1 MERKSL
7 INFSLTTGK
16 FSLFTD
22 FILDLSYQKT
32 SSIVCVANVHMF
44 IEAYKD
50 QNFLQII
57 NNAEIVT
64 PDGRPLIWALQ
75 LLHGI
80 KQDRVAGM
88 DLLPDLLHKMA
99 LQNISVYFYGGTE
112 AMLNNTKTY
121 LENKYPKLKIAGF
134 HSPPFGQLHNIEE
147 KEIIAK
153 INDSSPSVVFV
164 VLGCPKQ
171 EKWMASMKDKINT
184 VMIGIGG
191 ALPVMLGMQKR
202 APLWMQNNGLEWLFR
217 LSQEPHRLFRRYIS
231 TNSLF
236 LWIFLKEY
244 LRVKIF
250 VPLGFSKTSG

>member
-1 MERKSL
+1 MDRKSL
-7 INFSLTTGK
+7 INFPLSTG
-16 FSLFTD
+16 SYSSFTD
-22 FILDLSYQKT
+22 YIIELACQKK
-32 SSIVCVANVHMF
+32 SSIVCVANVHMY
-44 IEAYKD
+44 IEAHKD
-50 QNFLQII
+50 QKFLQII
-57 NNAEIVT
+57 DNADLVT

-121 LENKYPKLKIAGF
+121 LENKYPKLIIAGL
-134 HSPPFGQLHNIEE
+134 HSPPFGPLHNIDE
-147 KEIIAK
+147 KEIIVK

-171 EKWMASMKDKINT
+171 EKWMALMKDKINT

-191 ALPVMLGMQKR
+191 ALPVMLGIQKR
-202 APLWMQNNGLEWLFR
+202 APVWMQNNGLEWLFR
-217 LSQEPHRLFRRYIS
+217 LSQEPRRLFRRYIT

-250 VPLGFSKTSG
+250 APL